1 MKKRK
6 YTGYV
11 CTTAS
16 DYEFGETD
24 VKVYASVA
32 QIKREAKCSKEC
44 GITKVTITVEEEVE
58 HGSQWKKSENPQT

>member
-16 DYEFGETD
+16 DWEFGETD

-58 HGSQWKKSENPQT
+58 QGSGWQSQKKDQI